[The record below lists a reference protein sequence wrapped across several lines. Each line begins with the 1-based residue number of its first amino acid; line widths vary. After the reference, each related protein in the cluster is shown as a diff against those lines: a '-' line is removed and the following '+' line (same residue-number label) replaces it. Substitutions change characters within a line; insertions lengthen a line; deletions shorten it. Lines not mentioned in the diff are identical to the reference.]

1 MPLNPNPA
9 PTGSDNLRG
18 IVAMI
23 ISMAAFVIADLIIKY
38 AGRDLPTGELLFLRG
53 FSAAIF
59 TTAAAAYTGALKSA
73 WKAVSP
79 LMLLRCFG
87 DIGANLFFFLAVVR
101 LPFAEVSAI
110 AQFTPLA
117 ITAGAALFL
126 GETVGWRRWLALLI
140 GMVGVIIIIR
150 PGSDAFDWAAL
161 FVLASVLSVSAR
173 DLITRYI
180 GVRFPVL
187 LLSLFTAGAI
197 AVGGLA
203 MMPFETWVM
212 PSNELLALMLVSGIA
227 VFIGN
232 YAIIVALRT
241 GEIAVVA
248 PFRYTI
254 LLFAVIGGY
263 VLFGEMPDSV
273 TFLGI
278 TVLIG
283 AGLYTLHRERIR
295 MRAVTR
301 KVS

>member
-1 MPLNPNPA
+1 V
-9 PTGSDNLRG
+9 RG
-18 IVAMI
+18 ILAMV
-23 ISMAAFVIADLIIKY
+23 ISMAAFVVSDLIVKY
-38 AGRDLPTGELLFLRG
+38 AGKDLPLGELLFLRG
-53 FSAAIF
+53 FSAAIMIAV
-59 TTAAAAYTGALKSA
+59 AAAATGALKSA

-79 LMLLRCFG
+79 LMVLRCLG
-87 DIGANLFFFLAVVR
+87 DIGANLFFVLAVVR

-117 ITAGAALFL
+117 LTAGAALFL
-126 GETVGWRRWLALLI
+126 GEAVGWRRWMALLV
-140 GMVGVIIIIR
+140 GMLGVLIIIR
-150 PGSDAFDWAAL
+150 PGSSAFDWAAL
-161 FVLASVLSVSAR
+161 FVLASVLSVTAR
-173 DLITRYI
+173 DLITRHM

-187 LLSLFTAGAI
+187 LLSLFTAGAVSI
-197 AVGGLA
+197 GGLA
-203 MMPFETWVM
+203 LMPFETWVT
-212 PSNELLALMLVSGIA
+212 PSNELLFLMLISGVG

-232 YAIIVALRT
+232 YTMILALRT

-263 VLFGEMPDSV
+263 LVFGEIPDSI

-278 TVLIG
+278 AVLIG

-295 MRAVTR
+295 MRTQIR

>member
-1 MPLNPNPA
+1 MPLLPNPA
-9 PTGSDNLRG
+9 PTGSDNVRG
-18 IVAMI
+18 ILAMV
-23 ISMAAFVIADLIIKY
+23 ISMAAFVVSDLIVKY
-38 AGRDLPTGELLFLRG
+38 AGKDLPLGELLFLRG
-53 FSAAIF
+53 FSAAIMIAV
-59 TTAAAAYTGALKSA
+59 AAAATGALKSA

-79 LMLLRCFG
+79 LMVLRCLG

-117 ITAGAALFL
+117 LTAGAALFL
-126 GETVGWRRWLALLI
+126 GEAVGWRRWMALLV
-140 GMVGVIIIIR
+140 GMLGVLIIIR
-150 PGSDAFDWAAL
+150 PGSSAFDWAAL
-161 FVLASVLSVSAR
+161 FVLASVLSVTAR
-173 DLITRYI
+173 DLITRHM

-187 LLSLFTAGAI
+187 LLSLFTAGAVSI
-197 AVGGLA
+197 GGLA
-203 MMPFETWVM
+203 LMPFETWVT
-212 PSNELLALMLVSGIA
+212 PSNELLFLMLISGVG

-232 YAIIVALRT
+232 YTMILALRT

-263 VLFGEMPDSV
+263 LVFGEIPDSI

-278 TVLIG
+278 AVLIG

-295 MRAVTR
+295 MRTQIR

>member
-1 MPLNPNPA
+1 MPLLPNPA
-9 PTGSDNLRG
+9 PTGSDNVRG
-18 IVAMI
+18 ILAMV
-23 ISMAAFVIADLIIKY
+23 ISMAAFVVSDLIVKY
-38 AGRDLPTGELLFLRG
+38 AGKDLPLGELLFLRG
-53 FSAAIF
+53 FSAAIMIAV
-59 TTAAAAYTGALKSA
+59 AAAATGALKSA

-79 LMLLRCFG
+79 LMVLRCLG

-117 ITAGAALFL
+117 LTAGAALFL
-126 GETVGWRRWLALLI
+126 GEAVGWRRWMALLV
-140 GMVGVIIIIR
+140 GMLGVLIIVR
-150 PGSDAFDWAAL
+150 PGSSAFDWAAL
-161 FVLASVLSVSAR
+161 FVLASVLSVTAR
-173 DLITRYI
+173 DLITRHM

-187 LLSLFTAGAI
+187 LLSLFTAGAVSI
-197 AVGGLA
+197 GGLA
-203 MMPFETWVM
+203 LMPFETWVT
-212 PSNELLALMLVSGIA
+212 PSNELLFLMLISGVG

-232 YAIIVALRT
+232 YTMILALRT

-263 VLFGEMPDSV
+263 LVFGEIPDSI

-278 TVLIG
+278 AVLIG

-295 MRAVTR
+295 MRTQIR

>member
-1 MPLNPNPA
+1 
-9 PTGSDNLRG
+9 
-18 IVAMI
+18 
-23 ISMAAFVIADLIIKY
+23 
-38 AGRDLPTGELLFLRG
+38 
-53 FSAAIF
+53 
-59 TTAAAAYTGALKSA
+59 
-73 WKAVSP
+73 
-79 LMLLRCFG
+79 
-87 DIGANLFFFLAVVR
+87 
-101 LPFAEVSAI
+101 
-110 AQFTPLA
+110 
-117 ITAGAALFL
+117 
-126 GETVGWRRWLALLI
+126 
-140 GMVGVIIIIR
+140 
-150 PGSDAFDWAAL
+150 
-161 FVLASVLSVSAR
+161 
-173 DLITRYI
+173 
-180 GVRFPVL
+180 
-187 LLSLFTAGAI
+187 
-197 AVGGLA
+197 